1 MNDISEN
8 KTNPYTMMA
17 TASSK
22 DGRHSIEE
30 PDASASQTTQKS
42 SPETRGLM
50 ILLVIGGSLTMLILL
65 MTLPQWAIPFVLG
78 GFAGLF
84 IAVKLAI
91 EVLQLLRSRR

>member
-1 MNDISEN
+1 MNDTSEN
-8 KTNPYTMMA
+8 ETNPYTIMA
-17 TASSK
+17 TARSK
-22 DGRHSIEE
+22 DGRHSFEE
-30 PDASASQTTQKS
+30 PDASQQPTTRKS

-91 EVLQLLRSRR
+91 EVMQVLRRR